1 MRKNHRTSLV
11 PLLAFP
17 LLLAAAACDTTV
29 TKEEMATAEYGPRPE
44 HWQEDIRNYLSL
56 RLLDPKE
63 AKVEFR
69 AGPKLLYQRG
79 TPLRGEQY
87 GWGVCVWVQDKDKS
101 GEWQSTYPMSF
112 VLREDKIVHVN
123 GGPDDG
129 AIIGPN
135 YARKQCEQLG
145 APPVPRD

>member
-1 MRKNHRTSLV
+1 MRKTHRTLLV
-11 PLLAFP
+11 PLLALP
-17 LLLAAAACDTTV
+17 VLLVAACDTTV
-29 TKEEMATAEYGPRPE
+29 TKEEMATADYGPRPE
-44 HWQEDIRNYLSL
+44 HWQQEIRNYLSL
-56 RLLDPKE
+56 RLADPKE

-79 TPLRGEQY
+79 TVLRGEQY
-87 GWGVCVWVQDKDKS
+87 GWGVCVWVQDKDKA
-101 GEWQSTYPMSF
+101 GDWQQAYPMSF
-112 VLREDKIVHVN
+112 VLREDRIVHVN

-145 APPVPRD
+145 APPVPRS